1 LKTQRA
7 VYAPFSLVFLNHR
20 GSALEGSSTHRH
32 AANEQYGTESL
43 GIRLEK
49 KAELYSSSTY
59 ELVRADFLA
68 DVLYFYECPEGAV
81 LLKI

>member
-1 LKTQRA
+1 VVQPWT
-7 VYAPFSLVFLNHR
+7 
-20 GSALEGSSTHRH
+20 GSSTHRH

-43 GIRLEK
+43 GISLEK

-68 DVLYFYECPEGAV
+68 DVLQHWRTFTKAQKA
-81 LLKI
+81 LFFLKYDGKVYAGMLSIG